1 MLFKKKKIKILY
13 TSLKHEY
20 YNNNI
25 IDFLGYRTIGVKCE
39 HGQHVPNR
47 DLSQPCKPN
56 RKKKRFHQ
64 TEHIHMLRSSRNA

>member
-13 TSLKHEY
+13 TSLKREY

-39 HGQHVPNR
+39 HG
-47 DLSQPCKPN
+47 
-56 RKKKRFHQ
+56 
-64 TEHIHMLRSSRNA
+64 